1 MTRNKE
7 YFADFATFAQPVN
20 VEVGNGDAIP
30 AYGRSTVNFKVFN
43 IKGKWILNRMEDV
56 YYVPKL
62 GLNLFSIGKAA
73 EKGFNFTANADGCTF
88 RKNGRVKLSG
98 IRSLNGI
105 YKLYMRLC
113 IPEKPAY
120 VHLSAV
126 DASLQLWH
134 ERLCYRNKRH
144 VQQVLNNHGIK
155 VYAQEEFCTGCVY
168 GKHHRESFYSH
179 EMIDHITFQSNL
191 YAHRECN
198 NWAFTVS
205 PQEIRQFIGV
215 ILLSGYN
222 CQPEAKHY
230 WSTQPDIGAQGA
242 ISCMSHNRFME
253 IKNYLH
259 LVVVEGDKMSK
270 VTPLYK
276 LLNSS
281 LVKHGM
287 FHEKLS
293 VDESIVPYFG
303 RHAAKMF
310 LKCKPIQFGYKV
322 WILCGNDGY
331 PYHMIIYQRKEIH
344 APKVPLSTRVIRSMV
359 DVIQETS
366 NTTRHA
372 LYFDSFFNSYDL
384 LVMLSELKMR
394 AIGTIRPYR
403 SKGADA
409 VMLPDKDLLKQK
421 RVEEGEEQLS
431 PGTPYRE
438 AVGALMFLMTAT
450 RPDIAY
456 AVSTVSQANGE
467 GVLKGYSDA
476 DYVGD
481 VTTRRSR
488 TGVVCTCAG
497 GAVSWHSQ
505 KQKSVALSTTE
516 AEYVAAGEGAK
527 DMMWL
532 MSLFAEVTEVKQKPI
547 LFVDNMGAVKLSKNP
562 EFYKRSNH
570 IEVRFHFVREKYNE
584 GKIDIQHIDSEN
596 QKAEILTKALPKT
609 RFQNL
614 R

>member
-7 YFADFATFAQPVN
+7 YFADFVTFAQPVN
-20 VEVGNGDAIP
+20 VEVGNGDAVP
-30 AYGRSTVNFKVFN
+30 AYGRSTVNFKVF
-43 IKGKWILNRMEDV
+43 IKRKWILNRMEDV

-62 GLNLFSIGKAA
+62 GFNLFSIGKAA
-73 EKGFNFTANADGCTF
+73 EKGFNFTAF

-105 YKLYMRLC
+105 YKLHVRVC

-120 VHLSAV
+120 VHLNAV
-126 DASLQLWH
+126 DALLQLWH
-134 ERLCYRNKRH
+134 ERLCHQNKRH

-168 GKHHRESFYSH
+168 GKHHRESFHSRKYRPRAPGKLIHADLRGPMHVTSLD

-198 NWAFTVS
+198 NRAFTVS

-230 WSTQPDIGAQGA
+230 WSTQPDIRAQGA

-253 IKNYLH
+253 IKNYPH
-259 LVVVEGDKMSK
+259 LADNQKLVKGDKMSK

-293 VDESIVPYFG
+293 IDESIVLYFG

-310 LKCKPIQFGYKV
+310 LKGKPIRFGYKV
-322 WILCGNDGY
+322 WMLCGNDGY
-331 PYHMIIYQRKEIH
+331 PYHMTIYQGKEIH
-344 APKVPLSTRVIRSMV
+344 APKVQLSTRVIRSMV
-359 DVIQETS
+359 DIIQETS
-366 NTTRHA
+366 NTTRYT
-372 LYFDSFFNSYDL
+372 LYFDNFFNSYDL

-403 SKGADA
+403 SNGADA
-409 VMLPDKDLLKQK
+409 VMLPDKDLMKQK
-421 RVEEGEEQLS
+421 RGAFDFRSDGNIYIAKWHDNSIVRIASSFMTHS
-431 PGTPYRE
+431 P
-438 AVGALMFLMTAT
+438 
-450 RPDIAY
+450 
-456 AVSTVSQANGE
+456 
-467 GVLKGYSDA
+467 
-476 DYVGD
+476 
-481 VTTRRSR
+481 
-488 TGVVCTCAG
+488 
-497 GAVSWHSQ
+497 
-505 KQKSVALSTTE
+505 
-516 AEYVAAGEGAK
+516 
-527 DMMWL
+527 
-532 MSLFAEVTEVKQKPI
+532 
-547 LFVDNMGAVKLSKNP
+547 
-562 EFYKRSNH
+562 
-570 IEVRFHFVREKYNE
+570 
-584 GKIDIQHIDSEN
+584 
-596 QKAEILTKALPKT
+596 
-609 RFQNL
+609 L
-614 R
+614 RNTQ